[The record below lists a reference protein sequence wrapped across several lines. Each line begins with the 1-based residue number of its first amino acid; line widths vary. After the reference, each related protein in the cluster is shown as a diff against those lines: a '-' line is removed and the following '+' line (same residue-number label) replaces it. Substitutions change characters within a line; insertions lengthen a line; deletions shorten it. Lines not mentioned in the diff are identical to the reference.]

1 MSVLLWP
8 VSMYLSHRHRKLP
21 VSPDAIGAV
30 SVGGRY
36 PSAIVATTTYQ
47 VWTERSF
54 HFEPFDRGKHSPTTV
69 HPKAVE
75 AISRAGLIAA
85 PKLKA
90 HRTSLNLL

>member
-1 MSVLLWP
+1 MH
-8 VSMYLSHRHRKLP
+8 LSHRHRKLP
-21 VSPDAIGAV
+21 VSADAIGAV
-30 SVGGRY
+30 SVGGHH

-54 HFEPFDRGKHSPTTV
+54 HFEPFDRGNRIPTTV
-69 HPKAVE
+69 HPKAIE
-75 AISRAGLIAA
+75 AISRTGLIAA